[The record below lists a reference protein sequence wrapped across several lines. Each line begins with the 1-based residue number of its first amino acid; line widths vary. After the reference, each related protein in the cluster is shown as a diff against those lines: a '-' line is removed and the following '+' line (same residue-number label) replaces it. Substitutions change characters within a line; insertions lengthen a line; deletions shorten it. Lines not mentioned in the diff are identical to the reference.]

1 MNCCCSSSDI
11 TGRFQSGDGP
21 FNMGSLVNP
30 KGALELGAEGET
42 SCLMGNMSS
51 FLLVKVPAPNKS
63 KFQPRGVC
71 SIALAFGKEF

>member
-1 MNCCCSSSDI
+1 M
-11 TGRFQSGDGP
+11 
-21 FNMGSLVNP
+21 VNP

-63 KFQPRGVC
+63 KFQPRGAC